1 MTVKSF
7 RFGEWQVNPALNSIQ
22 NGALARQ
29 LEPRAM
35 DVLLYLCQREGE
47 VVPAQQLLQGCW
59 ESAVSGQNP
68 VHKAI
73 TQLRKAFDDSS
84 AAPRYIE
91 TIHKRGY
98 RTVAPLVRDYTV
110 EPGAWLDGSPFR
122 GLQAFQERHAAVFFG
137 RQSAITLML
146 DGLRAQAGHGCAM
159 ILVLG
164 ASGSGKTSLIRAGL
178 LPELGRTC
186 NLCLDLAELGHDDLF
201 LALGSV
207 LLDGEQHGRLL
218 FEQDSA
224 TTLGERLRSSP
235 DGVAAQLE
243 ERLGGARLALFIDSL
258 EVIFRLPHEAE
269 ARRTAFIATIEQL
282 ARSGC
287 VDVILACRNDF
298 YPHLAGYAPLRALK
312 LRGGHFDLHPPEL
325 AEIAQ
330 IIRQP
335 AQAANLR
342 FALDPD
348 TGLGLD
354 EVLCAEAQSRAD
366 MLPLLQYCLEQLY
379 QQRLPDGEL
388 SFAVFRALGGI
399 EGAIAA
405 RAEQV
410 TLALGAEQAA
420 ALPGILAQLVC
431 ISEDDLP
438 LTSRRLPWSA
448 LHDDAGRALVQA
460 MVEARLFVSDLT
472 GGIPTFGIAHDA
484 LLRRWPRALAWIDSH
499 RHALQLRTRISLQAA
514 RWQAN
519 SRSRDFL
526 LPRGAQV
533 TQAREL
539 LQAPG
544 FQLSAQDRDYINASL
559 RLAQR
564 DERRRTALFGV
575 VAVLAVLAS
584 VLGLVAR
591 ASQQESEQHRIEA
604 EGLMGF
610 MLGDFTDKLRPL
622 GRLDLLDSVST
633 RALAYLAAARPKDDG
648 QDMVQRARALQV
660 IAEIKIARADPAGA
674 GKALHAARQLLEARL
689 LAQGPTD
696 KATLKSL
703 GENAFWLG
711 QIALDQ
717 RNWPDA
723 ERHFGHYLDFS
734 NRLAAAD
741 PADVDGWIEQSYAH
755 SNLGT
760 VALKRGATRRAAD
773 QFAAS
778 IALKT
783 RALERNPARQELKM
797 DLANSLSWLASACVR
812 LGQLDDAMA
821 LYQREAAL
829 TGSLHQAVPGNA
841 QWAQRH
847 AFALWHQA
855 ALHAER
861 GDVEAARAGFIPAE
875 ALLQKL
881 TAQDPSNRSWQ
892 SALYTVQLE
901 LLRIGVAPAAARI
914 AALQGLQ
921 GRLAEL
927 IKLEP
932 RKWNLQRLSA
942 VTAEQRARLHWSLQ
956 QRGEAYRQLAAASAD
971 LERLRREAP
980 ADPLVRESLATT
992 LLLEAEFKRAG
1003 QDLAAAR
1010 ATCARAAALLQQDAA
1025 AEPDFRLLS
1034 QRSRA
1039 ARCAGDDAGAARAMA
1054 QLSKMQY
1061 QQVRYI
1067 PALALN
1073 FNQKE
1078 TQ

>member
-7 RFGEWQVNPALNSIQ
+7 RFGEWQVNPALNCIEAGGQ
-22 NGALARQ
+22 ARQ
-29 LEPRAM
+29 LEPRVM
-35 DVLLYLCQREGE
+35 DVLLYLCQRQGE
-47 VVPAQQLLQGCW
+47 VVSAQQLLQGCW
-59 ESAVSGQNP
+59 GAAGSGQNP
-68 VHKAI
+68 IHKAI
-73 TQLRKAFDDSS
+73 TQLRKAFSDSS

-98 RTVAPLVRDYTV
+98 RTVAPVVREYTV
-110 EPGAWLDGSPFR
+110 EPGAWVDGSPFR
-122 GLQAFQERHAAVFFG
+122 GLQAFQEQHAAIFFG
-137 RQSAITLML
+137 RQPAVTLLL
-146 DGLRAQAGHGCAM
+146 DGLRAQASHGCAL

-164 ASGSGKTSLIRAGL
+164 ASGSGKTSLVRAGVI
-178 LPELGRTC
+178 PELGRAC
-186 NLCLDLAELGHDDLF
+186 HLCLDLADLGHDDLF

-207 LLDGEQHGRLL
+207 LLDAERDGRLL
-218 FEQDSA
+218 FARDSA
-224 TTLGERLRSSP
+224 ASLAARLRGHF
-235 DGVAAQLE
+235 DGVAAQL
-243 ERLGGARLALFIDSL
+243 RDHLGDEKLVLFVDSL
-258 EVIFRLPHEAE
+258 EVVFRLPHAAE
-269 ARRTAFIATIEQL
+269 AQRAAFIAGIEQL
-282 ARSGC
+282 AQCGC
-287 VDVILACRNDF
+287 VEVILACRNDF
-298 YPHLAGYAPLRALK
+298 YPHLADYPPLRALK
-312 LRGGHFDLHPPEL
+312 LRGGHFDLHPPDM

-335 AQAANLR
+335 ALAANLR
-342 FALDPD
+342 FELDPD
-348 TGLGLD
+348 SGIGLD
-354 EVLCAEAQSRAD
+354 EVLCAEAQARAD

-388 SFAVFRALGGI
+388 SFAVLRSLGGI
-399 EGAIAA
+399 EGAIGA

-410 TLALGAEQAA
+410 TQALDSDQVA

-431 ISEDDLP
+431 ITEDDLP

-448 LHDDAGRALVQA
+448 LQDAAGRALVQA

-472 GGIPTFGIAHDA
+472 AGVPTFGIAHDA

-519 SRSRDFL
+519 GRSRDFL

-533 TQAREL
+533 NQARDL
-539 LQAPG
+539 LQTPG
-544 FQLSAQDRDYINASL
+544 FQLSVQDRDYIDASL

-564 DERRRTALFGV
+564 DERRRAALFAA
-575 VAVLAVLAS
+575 VAMLAVLAS
-584 VLGLVAR
+584 VLGLLAR
-591 ASQQESEQHRIEA
+591 ASQQASEQHRIEA

-633 RALAYLAAARPKDDG
+633 RALSYLAAAQPKDDG
-648 QDMVQRARALQV
+648 VAMVQRAKALQV

-674 GKALHAARQLLEARL
+674 SKALLAARQSLDSQLA
-689 LAQGPTD
+689 AQGTTD
-696 KATLKSL
+696 KALLKSL

-717 RNWPDA
+717 RSWPDA
-723 ERHFGHYLDFS
+723 ERYFGEYLAFS

-773 QFAAS
+773 AFAAS

-783 RALERNPARQELKM
+783 RALARQPARQDLKM
-797 DLANSLSWLASACVR
+797 DLANSLSWLASACIR

-821 LYQREAAL
+821 LYRREAEL
-829 TGSLHQAVPGNA
+829 TGSAHQAVPGNA

-847 AFALWHQA
+847 AFALWHLA

-861 GDVEAARAGFIPAE
+861 GDAAAARTGFAAAA
-875 ALLQKL
+875 ALLQAL
-881 TAQDPSNRSWQ
+881 TRQDPSNRSWQ

-901 LLRIGVAPAAARI
+901 QLKVGAGAAAERI
-914 AALQGLQ
+914 AALHALQ
-921 GRLAEL
+921 SRLGEL

-932 RKWNLQRLSA
+932 KKWNLQRLSA
-942 VTAEQRARLHWSLQ
+942 MTAEQRARLYWSLR
-956 QRGEAYRQLAAASAD
+956 QRSEAYRQLAAARAA
-971 LERLRREAP
+971 LEHLQREAP
-980 ADPLVRESLATT
+980 ADPLVRESLATAF
-992 LLLEAEFKRAG
+992 LLEAEFQRAE
-1003 QDLAAAR
+1003 QDAATAR
-1010 ATCARAAALLQQDAA
+1010 ATCGHAVALLQHDGEAG
-1025 AEPDFRLLS
+1025 PDFHLLS
-1034 QRSRA
+1034 QRARA
-1039 ARCAGDDAGAARAMA
+1039 ARCAGDDAGAARAEA